1 MGGTGRQEVEG
12 FGLRKRRGAVKGK
25 SPGRPRVT
33 GWMWTL
39 VIHPSIIHHPPPTTH
54 PSILLFS
61 EVATKQRLGVE
72 HYPAVEEGRSVGD
85 GGWGV
90 PGLGGTELGFCGFG
104 VHSEFWGEDPGPAL
118 EWCLGSVGCWLDGQ
132 PPTQLPRCHSI
143 LGGTPRPPGLKH
155 CFPPCPRPGRWAQ
168 RGHVTRSPH
177 RRCGQI

>member
-1 MGGTGRQEVEG
+1 MGPGGRKWR
-12 FGLRKRRGAVKGK
+12 GLDSGSGAGRSRASPQVDHE
-25 SPGRPRVT
+25 SPGGCGLWSST
-33 GWMWTL
+33 
-39 VIHPSIIHHPPPTTH
+39 HPSSTTH
-54 PSILLFS
+54 PPILLFS

-72 HYPAVEEGRSVGD
+72 HYPAVEEGRSVGN